1 MPVRSREVRFTFS
14 LDCHS
19 KFLGEVL
26 NSVLLIADILNIVR
40 MNSREPASSKSDF
53 ASLRSSVSS
62 TRQNS
67 FQSKDF
73 QKAGVGRELSPRVN
87 LLGSGRDFKIYTPLR
102 QEKRETSPLSSRRN
116 SCAQKQVSPI
126 RSIESLI
133 SRQPSKT
140 QDLTSSKGTR
150 KSYTKT
156 ASPINNK
163 PDIKKLDLNLLEKRQ
178 PSPKPLHKVSETEP
192 SPRKNHI
199 QKSSSTQLDK
209 SKIGRDKS
217 PGTRAKVMPTE
228 KSPNPRSKSNLRDKS
243 PIKPPTKVEARS
255 KSPINRPKSPSN
267 LVKTVSNRPKSP
279 ANSVKR
285 TGGVSPTNS
294 AKSPVNRVKSPVNR
308 VKSPTCAT
316 KSRTVAKTTTSMSR
330 TGSKMKPTESDASP
344 PSKSITRKS
353 SSPMFPTSNRN
364 ILTSSHEISPK
375 ILSKSGKIKDKI
387 RAEAR
392 VLQAINSN
400 SQSKNLARTVAKV
413 LQRYINRNIQASFA
427 NIYSEQQYR
436 WEYEQMKLR
445 DYSKIHKKTLFNGW
459 YNWLQQKK
467 QKESDKEEMATR
479 HYNLQLIIN
488 AFSNWIDFY
497 QNRKLRPEDRSKID
511 EIDSILMSFNLPSI
525 AYETNVSDNSRL
537 FDESPLRLNISHI
550 HIRQEVSYTE
560 EPDRKANILGISPLA
575 TPKRKYSLGC
585 FDNTAV
591 SSTQKEEVFKPRVK
605 PGRSSSSV
613 KFYIVVI
620 RN

>member
-1 MPVRSREVRFTFS
+1 MRSREVRFTFS

-40 MNSREPASSKSDF
+40 MNSREPVGSKSDL

-116 SCAQKQVSPI
+116 SCAQKKISPI

-133 SRQPSKT
+133 SRQPSKN

-150 KSYTKT
+150 KSYTKP
-156 ASPINNK
+156 ASPISYK

-178 PSPKPLHKVSETEP
+178 PSPKPLNKVAETEP
-192 SPRKNHI
+192 SPRKNQI
-199 QKSSSTQLDK
+199 QKSNSTQFDK
-209 SKIGRDKS
+209 SKIVRDKS
-217 PGTRAKVMPTE
+217 PATKAKVMPRD
-228 KSPNPRSKSNLRDKS
+228 KSPNLRSKSNLRDKS
-243 PIKPPTKVEARS
+243 PIKPPTKVENRS
-255 KSPINRPKSPSN
+255 KTPINRTKSPSN
-267 LVKTVSNRPKSP
+267 QVKTVSNRAKSP
-279 ANSVKR
+279 VNSVKR

-294 AKSPVNRVKSPVNR
+294 TKSPVNR

-316 KSRTVAKTTTSMSR
+316 KARTVAKTTTPMSR
-330 TGSKMKPTESDASP
+330 TGSKIMKPTESDASP
-344 PSKSITRKS
+344 PSKGIRRKA
-353 SSPMFPTSNRN
+353 SSPIFPTSTRN
-364 ILTSSHEISPK
+364 ILTSSQEISPK

-387 RAEAR
+387 REEAR

-413 LQRYINRNIQASFA
+413 LQRSIKRNIQASFA
-427 NIYSEQQYR
+427 NIYSEQQFR

-459 YNWLQQKK
+459 YKWFKQKK
-467 QKESDKEEMATR
+467 QKQLNKEEMASR

-497 QNRKLRPEDRSKID
+497 QNRKLRPEDRSKIE

-525 AYETNVSDNSRL
+525 ANETNVSDNSRIY
-537 FDESPLRLNISHI
+537 DESPLRLNISHI
-550 HIRQEVSYTE
+550 RQEVSYTE
-560 EPDRKANILGISPLA
+560 EPERKANIFSISPLA
-575 TPKRKYSLGC
+575 TPKRKFSLGC

-591 SSTQKEEVFKPRVK
+591 SSTHKEEAFKPRVK

-613 KFYIVVI
+613 NLYIVVI

>member
-1 MPVRSREVRFTFS
+1 VRFTFS

-26 NSVLLIADILNIVR
+26 NSMLLIADILNIVR
-40 MNSREPASSKSDF
+40 MNSREPVGSKSDF

-67 FQSKDF
+67 FQSKDN
-73 QKAGVGRELSPRVN
+73 QKPGVGRELSPRVN

-116 SCAQKQVSPI
+116 SCAQKQISPI

-150 KSYTKT
+150 KSYTKP

-178 PSPKPLHKVSETEP
+178 PSPKPLHKVAETEP

-199 QKSSSTQLDK
+199 QKSNSTQFDK
-209 SKIGRDKS
+209 SKIVRDKS
-217 PGTRAKVMPTE
+217 PGTRAKVIPRD
-228 KSPNPRSKSNLRDKS
+228 KSPNLRDKSPNLRDKSPNLRDKS
-243 PIKPPTKVEARS
+243 PIKPPPKVEARP
-255 KSPINRPKSPSN
+255 KSPINRTKSPSN
-267 LVKTVSNRPKSP
+267 LVKTVSSRAKSP
-279 ANSVKR
+279 VNSVKR
-285 TGGVSPTNS
+285 SGGVSPTNYT
-294 AKSPVNRVKSPVNR
+294 KSPVNK

-316 KSRTVAKTTTSMSR
+316 KARTVAKTTTSMSR
-330 TGSKMKPTESDASP
+330 TASKMKPTESDASP
-344 PSKSITRKS
+344 PSKSIARKA
-353 SSPMFPTSNRN
+353 SSPMLPTTSRN
-364 ILTSSHEISPK
+364 ILTSSQEISPK

-400 SQSKNLARTVAKV
+400 SQSKNFARTVAKV
-413 LQRYINRNIQASFA
+413 LQRYIKRNIQASFA
-427 NIYSEQQYR
+427 NIYSEQQFR

-445 DYSKIHKKTLFNGW
+445 DFSKIHKKTLFNGW
-459 YNWLQQKK
+459 YNWLKQKK
-467 QKESDKEEMATR
+467 EKQLNKEEMAAR

-497 QNRKLRPEDRSKID
+497 QNRKLKPEDRSKIE

-525 AYETNVSDNSRL
+525 ANDTNVSDNSRL
-537 FDESPLRLNISHI
+537 YDESPLRLNISHI
-550 HIRQEVSYTE
+550 RQEISYTE
-560 EPDRKANILGISPLA
+560 EPDRKGNILSISPLA

-591 SSTQKEEVFKPRVK
+591 SSTQKEEAFKPRVK

-613 KFYIVVI
+613 NLYIVVI
-620 RN
+620 RNS